1 MTGLEFVKVV
11 AASIGVGS
19 ILFLSRRVYRGMEE
33 RLDLIYA
40 ERTSPDADV
49 RAKCMIKQSYYE
61 EPGVAQIRD
70 GTLTIIGVAF
80 AEVQVPLNE
89 VKLAGFRRRNILGR
103 SGWWMKS
110 IFTLDTPKTTD
121 LKLGFSDPE
130 PWIPFLQG
138 KEPAEEWNCG

>member
-1 MTGLEFVKVV
+1 MTGLEFIKVV
-11 AASIGVGS
+11 AASGGVGS
-19 ILFLSRRVYRGMEE
+19 ILFLSRRAFRGIEE
-33 RLDLIYA
+33 KVNLIYA

-61 EPGVAQIRD
+61 EPGVAQIKD

-80 AEVQVPLNE
+80 AEIQVPLHQ
-89 VKLAGFRRRNILGR
+89 VRLVGFRRKNIVGR

-110 IFTLDTPKTTD
+110 IFTLDTPKTTG

-130 PWIPFLQG
+130 PWIPFFQG
-138 KEPAEEWNCG
+138 K